1 MKNFSYPF
9 ALLGIIGIIAG
20 TFKAGAEHQLWL
32 GLVSL
37 IIALAFAFY
46 GESRKS
52 KEWEGWL

>member
-37 IIALAFAFY
+37 IIALAFAFH
-46 GESRKS
+46 GESKKS
-52 KEWEGWL
+52 EEWEGWM